1 MGKLTFHLIKKLTG
15 VDIEQLQEDNNSLNI
30 KTQQLSFDVKD
41 ANKEAAYKRTQ
52 LSEAQEE
59 LTKTQEELTKTQ
71 EELTQSQAAVAELQ
85 KNISALQ
92 EEITRLQSGVTD
104 LQKAKEAE
112 CDNLQQSNEQLA
124 ELKQQNEALLK
135 EKETAEN
142 RVKELEAESKKL
154 SNQLTV
160 LNAELDNANK
170 SQKQQAEEAQKALA
184 EAENKFSE
192 LQNAYSE
199 SQKSYSQLQNEK
211 AEAEANAHAK
221 LEELKNVFLQLQADK
236 AEAETSVKAQLEELQ
251 NEYKQLQA
259 DKAEAEAN
267 AQKQL
272 RELQSSY
279 QQLQKDSTAQSDE
292 NKSLKQQIEEI
303 QKAFAETESKISEL
317 QAQKTEAET
326 SVQAQLEETQN
337 AFLQLQKDS
346 IAQNEENQSLKQQA
360 EETQKVLTEVESK
373 LSELQA
379 GKEEAEADRQAVIA
393 QLAELQ
399 RENALLKEQLVAQKE
414 AEEEEKLQ
422 EETSPTET
430 AEEEKEEEAVA
441 PEKEAEEETTTETE
455 EPEESETEEKEE
467 TAAAEEEAEKETEQ
481 PEQKEEEI
489 AEQSKQEEPEP
500 QPEKPTEQPK
510 PKEEP
515 AENPTDIVEAYQ
527 EMKAKLEE
535 ATLKFPYTRITCAPD
550 SRQYI
555 YDSHTLGLKAEL
567 FVWGI
572 EGKEMIL
579 DEYHFIPYDEIDQ
592 IEGLDTIYSTEQIT
606 NSVEDDVTTIAE
618 TLLAAICAS
627 RPVHVTYRDKNGRIS
642 EKNLYWL
649 CFQPADKRIIRLP
662 YDNMFDDMFEE
673 KIDPEHIVAM
683 SAHNG
688 EPRIFIISQI
698 LSIQVFDCFFSNA
711 RGVKTIT
718 EAMRT
723 AIRHEQPEA
732 AEVIYNTLPDKLKE
746 TPKVVSSLAN
756 TYLLQGEYEK
766 AVKFYLSLSP
776 NQTVEGRT
784 GWADYNLREFDELI
798 RRGIEPEAF
807 MQLKEALKEEGWK

>member
-71 EELTQSQAAVAELQ
+71 EELTQSQAAVGELQ

-92 EEITRLQSGVTD
+92 EEITSLQSGVTD

-112 CDNLQQSNEQLA
+112 CDSLQQSNEQLA
-124 ELKQQNEALLK
+124 ELKLQNEALLK
-135 EKETAEN
+135 EKEATEN
-142 RVKELEAESKKL
+142 RVKELEAEVEKL
-154 SNQLTV
+154 SDQLTA
-160 LNAELDNANK
+160 LNAELDNTNK

-184 EAENKFSE
+184 EAESKFSE

-221 LEELKNVFLQLQADK
+221 LEELKNVFQ
-236 AEAETSVKAQLEELQ
+236 
-251 NEYKQLQA
+251 QLQA

-272 RELQSSY
+272 QELQSSY
-279 QQLQKDSTAQSDE
+279 QQLQNDST
-292 NKSLKQQIEEI
+292 
-303 QKAFAETESKISEL
+303 
-317 QAQKTEAET
+317 
-326 SVQAQLEETQN
+326 
-337 AFLQLQKDS
+337 
-346 IAQNEENQSLKQQA
+346 AQNEENQSLKQQA
-360 EETQKVLTEVESK
+360 EEAQKVLTEVEGK

-379 GKEEAEADRQAVIA
+379 GKEEAEADRQAVIS

-399 RENALLKEQLVAQKE
+399 RENALLKDQLAAQKE
-414 AEEEEKLQ
+414 AEEEKLQ
-422 EETSPTET
+422 EEETSPNETE
-430 AEEEKEEEAVA
+430 EEEKEEEAVV
-441 PEKEAEEETTTETE
+441 PEKEEEETTTETE
-455 EPEESETEEKEE
+455 EPEASETEEKEE
-467 TAAAEEEAEKETEQ
+467 TAAAEEEAEKETEEPKQ
-481 PEQKEEEI
+481 EEEEI
-489 AEQSKQEEPEP
+489 AEQPKQEEPEP
-500 QPEKPTEQPK
+500 QPEKPAEQPK

-515 AENPTDIVEAYQ
+515 AEHPTDIVEAYQ

-606 NSVEDDVTTIAE
+606 NSVEDDVTAIAE

-698 LSIQVFDCFFSNA
+698 LSIQVYDCFFSNA
-711 RGVKTIT
+711 RGVKAIT

-766 AVKFYLSLSP
+766 AVKLYLSLSP
-776 NQTVEGRT
+776 DQVVEGRT

>member
-59 LTKTQEELTKTQ
+59 LTKTQEELT
-71 EELTQSQAAVAELQ
+71 QSQAAVTELQ
-85 KNISALQ
+85 KNISNLQ

-112 CDNLQQSNEQLA
+112 CDSLQQSNEQLA
-124 ELKQQNEALLK
+124 NLKLQNEALLK
-135 EKETAEN
+135 EKEDAEN
-142 RVKELEAESKKL
+142 HIKELEAEAKKL
-154 SNQLTV
+154 SDQLTA
-160 LNAELDNANK
+160 LNAELVKANQL
-170 SQKQQAEEAQKALA
+170 QKQQAEEAQKALA
-184 EAENKFSE
+184 EAESKFSE
-192 LQNAYSE
+192 LQNSYSE
-199 SQKSYSQLQNEK
+199 SQNSYSQLQKEK
-211 AEAEANAHAK
+211 AEAEANANAK
-221 LEELKNVFLQLQADK
+221 LDD
-236 AEAETSVKAQLEELQ
+236 LQ
-251 NEYKQLQA
+251 NAFQQLQA

-272 RELQSSY
+272 QELQTTY
-279 QQLQKDSTAQSDE
+279 QQLQNDNTA
-292 NKSLKQQIEEI
+292 KS
-303 QKAFAETESKISEL
+303 
-317 QAQKTEAET
+317 
-326 SVQAQLEETQN
+326 
-337 AFLQLQKDS
+337 
-346 IAQNEENQSLKQQA
+346 EENQSLKQQA
-360 EETQKVLTEVESK
+360 EDTQKVLTEVEGK

-399 RENALLKEQLVAQKE
+399 RENALLKEQLAAKEEAEKLQKE
-414 AEEEEKLQ
+414 A
-422 EETSPTET
+422 SPTET

-441 PEKEAEEETTTETE
+441 PEKESKEETTTETE

-467 TAAAEEEAEKETEQ
+467 TAAAEEEAEKETEE
-481 PEQKEEEI
+481 PEQKEEDI
-489 AEQSKQEEPEP
+489 AEQPKQEEPEP
-500 QPEKPTEQPK
+500 QPEKPAEQPK

-515 AENPTDIVEAYQ
+515 AEHPTDIVEAYQ

-766 AVKFYLSLSP
+766 AVKLYLSLSP

>member
-71 EELTQSQAAVAELQ
+71 EELTQSQAAVGELQ

-92 EEITRLQSGVTD
+92 EEITSLQSGVTD

-112 CDNLQQSNEQLA
+112 CDSLQQSNEQLA
-124 ELKQQNEALLK
+124 ELKLQNEALLK
-135 EKETAEN
+135 EKEATEN
-142 RVKELEAESKKL
+142 RVKELEAEVEKL
-154 SNQLTV
+154 SDQLTA
-160 LNAELDNANK
+160 LNAELDNTNK

-184 EAENKFSE
+184 EAESKFSE

-221 LEELKNVFLQLQADK
+221 LEEL
-236 AEAETSVKAQLEELQ
+236 Q
-251 NEYKQLQA
+251 NEYKQLQS

-272 RELQSSY
+272 QELQSSY
-279 QQLQKDSTAQSDE
+279 QQLQ
-292 NKSLKQQIEEI
+292 N
-303 QKAFAETESKISEL
+303 
-317 QAQKTEAET
+317 
-326 SVQAQLEETQN
+326 
-337 AFLQLQKDS
+337 DS

-360 EETQKVLTEVESK
+360 EEAQKVLTEVEGK

-379 GKEEAEADRQAVIA
+379 GKEEAEADRQAVIS

-399 RENALLKEQLVAQKE
+399 RENALLKEQLAAQKE
-414 AEEEEKLQ
+414 AEEEKLQ
-422 EETSPTET
+422 EEETSPNET
-430 AEEEKEEEAVA
+430 AEEEKEEEAVV
-441 PEKEAEEETTTETE
+441 PEKEEEETTTETE
-455 EPEESETEEKEE
+455 EPEEPGTEEKEE
-467 TAAAEEEAEKETEQ
+467 TAAAEKEAEKEAED

-489 AEQSKQEEPEP
+489 AEQPKQEEPEP
-500 QPEKPTEQPK
+500 QPEKPAEQPK

-606 NSVEDDVTTIAE
+606 NSVEDDVTAIAE

-627 RPVHVTYRDKNGRIS
+627 CPVHVTYRDKNGRIS

-711 RGVKTIT
+711 RGAKAIT

-766 AVKFYLSLSP
+766 AVKLYLSLSP
-776 NQTVEGRT
+776 DQVVEGRT

>member
-41 ANKEAAYKRTQ
+41 ANKETAYKRTQ

-71 EELTQSQAAVAELQ
+71 EELTQSQAAVGELQ

-92 EEITRLQSGVTD
+92 EEITSLQSGVTD

-124 ELKQQNEALLK
+124 ELRLQNEALLK
-135 EKETAEN
+135 EKEATEN
-142 RVKELEAESKKL
+142 RVKELEAEVEKL
-154 SNQLTV
+154 SDQLTA
-160 LNAELDNANK
+160 LNAELDNTNK

-184 EAENKFSE
+184 EAESKFSE

-199 SQKSYSQLQNEK
+199 SQNSYSQLQKEK
-211 AEAEANAHAK
+211 AEAEANSQAQ
-221 LEELKNVFLQLQADK
+221 LEELKNALQK
-236 AEAETSVKAQLEELQ
+236 
-251 NEYKQLQA
+251 LQA

-272 RELQSSY
+272 QELQSSY
-279 QQLQKDSTAQSDE
+279 QQLQNVNTAQSDE
-292 NKSLKQQIEEI
+292 NKSLK
-303 QKAFAETESKISEL
+303 L
-317 QAQKTEAET
+317 QVDEA
-326 SVQAQLEETQN
+326 
-337 AFLQLQKDS
+337 
-346 IAQNEENQSLKQQA
+346 
-360 EETQKVLTEVESK
+360 QKVLTEVEGK

-399 RENALLKEQLVAQKE
+399 RENALLKEQLAAQ
-414 AEEEEKLQ
+414 
-422 EETSPTET
+422 
-430 AEEEKEEEAVA
+430 
-441 PEKEAEEETTTETE
+441 KEAEEETTTETE
-455 EPEESETEEKEE
+455 EPEEQEK
-467 TAAAEEEAEKETEQ
+467 
-481 PEQKEEEI
+481 EEI
-489 AEQSKQEEPEP
+489 AEQPKQEEPEP
-500 QPEKPTEQPK
+500 QPEKPAEQPK

-515 AENPTDIVEAYQ
+515 AEHPTDIVEAYQ

-606 NSVEDDVTTIAE
+606 NSVEDDVTAIAE

-698 LSIQVFDCFFSNA
+698 LSIQVFDCFFSNT
-711 RGVKTIT
+711 RGVKAIT

-766 AVKFYLSLSP
+766 AVKLYLSLSP
-776 NQTVEGRT
+776 DQVVEGRT

>member
-15 VDIEQLQEDNNSLNI
+15 VNIEQLQEDNNSLNI

-71 EELTQSQAAVAELQ
+71 EELTQSQAAVTELQ
-85 KNISALQ
+85 KNISNLQ

-112 CDNLQQSNEQLA
+112 CDSLQQSNEQLA
-124 ELKQQNEALLK
+124 NLKLQNETLLK
-135 EKETAEN
+135 EKEDAEN
-142 RVKELEAESKKL
+142 RIKELEAEAKKL
-154 SNQLTV
+154 SDQLTA
-160 LNAELDNANK
+160 LNAELVKVNQL
-170 SQKQQAEEAQKALA
+170 QKQQAEEAQKALA
-184 EAENKFSE
+184 EAESKFSE
-192 LQNAYSE
+192 LQNSYSE
-199 SQKSYSQLQNEK
+199 SQNSYSQLQKEK
-211 AEAEANAHAK
+211 AEAEANANAK
-221 LEELKNVFLQLQADK
+221 LDD
-236 AEAETSVKAQLEELQ
+236 LQ
-251 NEYKQLQA
+251 NAFQQLQA

-272 RELQSSY
+272 QELQATY
-279 QQLQKDSTAQSDE
+279 QQLQNDITA
-292 NKSLKQQIEEI
+292 KS
-303 QKAFAETESKISEL
+303 
-317 QAQKTEAET
+317 
-326 SVQAQLEETQN
+326 
-337 AFLQLQKDS
+337 
-346 IAQNEENQSLKQQA
+346 EENQSLKQQA
-360 EETQKVLTEVESK
+360 EDTQKVLTEVEGK

-399 RENALLKEQLVAQKE
+399 RENALLKEQLTAKE
-414 AEEEEKLQ
+414 EVEKLQ
-422 EETSPTET
+422 EEASPTET
-430 AEEEKEEEAVA
+430 EEEEKEEKAVA
-441 PEKEAEEETTTETE
+441 PEKESEEETTTETE
-455 EPEESETEEKEE
+455 EPEKEE
-467 TAAAEEEAEKETEQ
+467 TAAAKEETEKETEE

-489 AEQSKQEEPEP
+489 AEQPKQEEPEP
-500 QPEKPTEQPK
+500 QPEKPAEQPK

-515 AENPTDIVEAYQ
+515 DEHPTDIVEAYQ

-606 NSVEDDVTTIAE
+606 NSVEDDVTAIAE

-723 AIRHEQPEA
+723 AIRHEQAEA

-766 AVKFYLSLSP
+766 AVKLYLSLSP

>member
-71 EELTQSQAAVAELQ
+71 EELTQSQAAVGESQ
-85 KNISALQ
+85 KNISDLH

-124 ELKQQNEALLK
+124 ELKLQNEALLK
-135 EKETAEN
+135 EKEAAEN

-154 SNQLTV
+154 SNQLTE
-160 LNAELDNANK
+160 LNTELENANQ
-170 SQKQQAEEAQKALA
+170 SHKQQAEEAQKALV

-221 LEELKNVFLQLQADK
+221 LEELKNVFQQLQADK
-236 AEAETSVKAQLEELQ
+236 AEAETSVKAQLEVLQ

-259 DKAEAEAN
+259 EKAEAEAN

-272 RELQSSY
+272 QELQSSY
-279 QQLQKDSTAQSDE
+279 QQLQNDSTA
-292 NKSLKQQIEEI
+292 K
-303 QKAFAETESKISEL
+303 
-317 QAQKTEAET
+317 
-326 SVQAQLEETQN
+326 
-337 AFLQLQKDS
+337 
-346 IAQNEENQSLKQQA
+346 NEENKSLKQQA
-360 EETQKVLTEVESK
+360 EETQKVLTEVEGK

-399 RENALLKEQLVAQKE
+399 RENALLKEQLAAQKE
-414 AEEEEKLQ
+414 EEEEKLQ
-422 EETSPTET
+422 EEASPTET

-441 PEKEAEEETTTETE
+441 PEKESEEETTTETV
-455 EPEESETEEKEE
+455 EPEESGTEEKEE
-467 TAAAEEEAEKETEQ
+467 TAAVEEEAEKEAEEPEQEEEVIAEQPKQEEPKPQTEEPTEQ
-481 PEQKEEEI
+481 PE
-489 AEQSKQEEPEP
+489 
-500 QPEKPTEQPK
+500 

-515 AENPTDIVEAYQ
+515 TEHPTDIVEAYQ

-592 IEGLDTIYSTEQIT
+592 IEGLDNIYSTEQIT
-606 NSVEDDVTTIAE
+606 NSVEDDVTAIAE

-711 RGVKTIT
+711 RGAKAIT

-766 AVKFYLSLSP
+766 AVKLYLSLSP
-776 NQTVEGRT
+776 DQKVEGRT

>member
-71 EELTQSQAAVAELQ
+71 EELTQSQAAVTELQ
-85 KNISALQ
+85 KNISNLQ

-112 CDNLQQSNEQLA
+112 CDSLQQSNEQLA
-124 ELKQQNEALLK
+124 NLKLQNEALLK
-135 EKETAEN
+135 EKEDAEN
-142 RVKELEAESKKL
+142 HIKELEAEAKKL
-154 SNQLTV
+154 SDQLTA
-160 LNAELDNANK
+160 LNAELVKANQL
-170 SQKQQAEEAQKALA
+170 QKQQAEEAQKALA
-184 EAENKFSE
+184 EAESKFSE
-192 LQNAYSE
+192 LQNSYSE
-199 SQKSYSQLQNEK
+199 SQNSYSQLQKEK
-211 AEAEANAHAK
+211 AEAEANANAK
-221 LEELKNVFLQLQADK
+221 LDDLQNAFQQLQADK
-236 AEAETSVKAQLEELQ
+236 AKTETNIETQLKELQ

-272 RELQSSY
+272 RELQTTY
-279 QQLQKDSTAQSDE
+279 QQLQNDITA
-292 NKSLKQQIEEI
+292 KS
-303 QKAFAETESKISEL
+303 
-317 QAQKTEAET
+317 
-326 SVQAQLEETQN
+326 
-337 AFLQLQKDS
+337 
-346 IAQNEENQSLKQQA
+346 EENQSLKQQA
-360 EETQKVLTEVESK
+360 EDTQKVLTEVEGK

-399 RENALLKEQLVAQKE
+399 RENALLKEQLAAK
-414 AEEEEKLQ
+414 EEEEEAERLQ
-422 EETSPTET
+422 EEASPTET
-430 AEEEKEEEAVA
+430 AEEEQEKEAVA
-441 PEKEAEEETTTETE
+441 PEKESEEETTTETE

-467 TAAAEEEAEKETEQ
+467 TAAAKEEAEKETEE
-481 PEQKEEEI
+481 PEQKEEDI
-489 AEQSKQEEPEP
+489 AEQPKQEEPEP
-500 QPEKPTEQPK
+500 QPEKLAEQPK

-515 AENPTDIVEAYQ
+515 AEHPTDIVEAYQ

-606 NSVEDDVTTIAE
+606 NSVEDDVTAIAE

-649 CFQPADKRIIRLP
+649 CFQSADKRIIRLP

-766 AVKFYLSLSP
+766 AVKLYLSLSP
-776 NQTVEGRT
+776 DQTVEGRT

>member
-41 ANKEAAYKRTQ
+41 ANKETAYKRTQ

-71 EELTQSQAAVAELQ
+71 EELTQSQAAVTELQ
-85 KNISALQ
+85 KNISNLQ

-112 CDNLQQSNEQLA
+112 CDSLQQSNEQLVN
-124 ELKQQNEALLK
+124 LKLQNEALLK
-135 EKETAEN
+135 EKEDAEN
-142 RVKELEAESKKL
+142 RIKELGAEAKKL
-154 SNQLTV
+154 SDQLTA
-160 LNAELDNANK
+160 LNAELVKANQL
-170 SQKQQAEEAQKALA
+170 QKQQAEEAQKALA
-184 EAENKFSE
+184 EAESKFSE
-192 LQNAYSE
+192 LQNSYSE
-199 SQKSYSQLQNEK
+199 SQNSYSQLQKEK
-211 AEAEANAHAK
+211 AEAEANANAK
-221 LEELKNVFLQLQADK
+221 LDDLQNAFQQLQADK
-236 AEAETSVKAQLEELQ
+236 AKTETKIETQLKELQ

-272 RELQSSY
+272 QELQTTY
-279 QQLQKDSTAQSDE
+279 QQLQNDITA
-292 NKSLKQQIEEI
+292 KS
-303 QKAFAETESKISEL
+303 
-317 QAQKTEAET
+317 
-326 SVQAQLEETQN
+326 
-337 AFLQLQKDS
+337 
-346 IAQNEENQSLKQQA
+346 EENQSLKQQA
-360 EETQKVLTEVESK
+360 EETQKVLTEVEGK

-399 RENALLKEQLVAQKE
+399 RENALLKEQLAAKEEE
-414 AEEEEKLQ
+414 AERLQ
-422 EETSPTET
+422 EEASPTET
-430 AEEEKEEEAVA
+430 AEEEQKEEAVA
-441 PEKEAEEETTTETE
+441 PEKESKEETTTETE

-467 TAAAEEEAEKETEQ
+467 TAAAEEEAEKETEE

-489 AEQSKQEEPEP
+489 AEQPKQEEPEP
-500 QPEKPTEQPK
+500 QPEKPAEQPK

-515 AENPTDIVEAYQ
+515 AEHPTDIVEAYQ

-698 LSIQVFDCFFSNA
+698 LSIQVFDCFFSNT

-766 AVKFYLSLSP
+766 AVKLYLSLSP

>member
-1 MGKLTFHLIKKLTG
+1 M
-15 VDIEQLQEDNNSLNI
+15 
-30 KTQQLSFDVKD
+30 
-41 ANKEAAYKRTQ
+41 
-52 LSEAQEE
+52 
-59 LTKTQEELTKTQ
+59 
-71 EELTQSQAAVAELQ
+71 
-85 KNISALQ
+85 
-92 EEITRLQSGVTD
+92 
-104 LQKAKEAE
+104 
-112 CDNLQQSNEQLA
+112 
-124 ELKQQNEALLK
+124 
-135 EKETAEN
+135 
-142 RVKELEAESKKL
+142 
-154 SNQLTV
+154 
-160 LNAELDNANK
+160 
-170 SQKQQAEEAQKALA
+170 
-184 EAENKFSE
+184 
-192 LQNAYSE
+192 
-199 SQKSYSQLQNEK
+199 
-211 AEAEANAHAK
+211 
-221 LEELKNVFLQLQADK
+221 
-236 AEAETSVKAQLEELQ
+236 EAETSVETKLNELQ

-259 DKAEAEAN
+259 EKAEAEAN

-272 RELQSSY
+272 QELQSSY
-279 QQLQKDSTAQSDE
+279 Q
-292 NKSLKQQIEEI
+292 
-303 QKAFAETESKISEL
+303 
-317 QAQKTEAET
+317 
-326 SVQAQLEETQN
+326 
-337 AFLQLQKDS
+337 QLQKDS

-360 EETQKVLTEVESK
+360 EEAQKVLAEVEGK

-379 GKEEAEADRQAVIA
+379 GKEEAEADRQAVIS

-399 RENALLKEQLVAQKE
+399 RENALLKDQLTAQKE
-414 AEEEEKLQ
+414 AEEEKLQ
-422 EETSPTET
+422 EEETSPTET

-441 PEKEAEEETTTETE
+441 PEKESEEETTTETE
-455 EPEESETEEKEE
+455 KPEESEIEEKEE
-467 TAAAEEEAEKETEQ
+467 TAATEEETEKETEE
-481 PEQKEEEI
+481 PEQEEEVI
-489 AEQSKQEEPEP
+489 AEQPKQEEPA
-500 QPEKPTEQPK
+500 EQPK

-515 AENPTDIVEAYQ
+515 AEHPTDIVEAYQ

-606 NSVEDDVTTIAE
+606 NSVEDDVTAIAE

-698 LSIQVFDCFFSNA
+698 LSIQVFDCFFSNT
-711 RGVKTIT
+711 RGVKAIT

-766 AVKFYLSLSP
+766 AVKLYLSLSP
-776 NQTVEGRT
+776 DQVVEGRT

>member
-71 EELTQSQAAVAELQ
+71 EELTQSQAAVTELQ
-85 KNISALQ
+85 KNISNLQ

-112 CDNLQQSNEQLA
+112 CDSLQQSNEQLA
-124 ELKQQNEALLK
+124 NLKLQNEALLK
-135 EKETAEN
+135 DKEDTEN
-142 RVKELEAESKKL
+142 RIKELEAEAKKL
-154 SNQLTV
+154 SDQLTA
-160 LNAELDNANK
+160 LNAELVKANQL
-170 SQKQQAEEAQKALA
+170 QKQQAEEAQKALA
-184 EAENKFSE
+184 EAESKFSE
-192 LQNAYSE
+192 LQNSYSE
-199 SQKSYSQLQNEK
+199 SQNSYSQLQKEK
-211 AEAEANAHAK
+211 AEAEANANAK
-221 LEELKNVFLQLQADK
+221 LDDLQNAFQQLQADK
-236 AEAETSVKAQLEELQ
+236 AETETKIETQLKELQ

-272 RELQSSY
+272 QELQTTY
-279 QQLQKDSTAQSDE
+279 QQLQNDITA
-292 NKSLKQQIEEI
+292 KS
-303 QKAFAETESKISEL
+303 
-317 QAQKTEAET
+317 
-326 SVQAQLEETQN
+326 
-337 AFLQLQKDS
+337 
-346 IAQNEENQSLKQQA
+346 EENQSLKQQA
-360 EETQKVLTEVESK
+360 EDTQKVLTEVDGK

-399 RENALLKEQLVAQKE
+399 RENAMLKEQLAAKEE
-414 AEEEEKLQ
+414 AERLQ
-422 EETSPTET
+422 EEASPTET
-430 AEEEKEEEAVA
+430 EEEEKEEKAVA
-441 PEKEAEEETTTETE
+441 PEKESEEETTTETE

-467 TAAAEEEAEKETEQ
+467 TAAAKEEAEKETEE

-489 AEQSKQEEPEP
+489 AEQPKQEEPEP
-500 QPEKPTEQPK
+500 QPEKPAEQPK

-515 AENPTDIVEAYQ
+515 AEHPTDIVEAYQ

-606 NSVEDDVTTIAE
+606 NSVEDDVTAIAE

-766 AVKFYLSLSP
+766 AVKLYLSLSP
-776 NQTVEGRT
+776 DQTVEGRT
-784 GWADYNLREFDELI
+784 RWADYNLREFDELI

>member
-41 ANKEAAYKRTQ
+41 ANKETAYKRTQ

-71 EELTQSQAAVAELQ
+71 EELTQSQAAVTELQ
-85 KNISALQ
+85 KNISNLQ

-112 CDNLQQSNEQLA
+112 CDSLQQSNEQLA
-124 ELKQQNEALLK
+124 NLKLQNEALLK
-135 EKETAEN
+135 EKGDAEN
-142 RVKELEAESKKL
+142 HIKELEAEAKKL
-154 SNQLTV
+154 SDQLTA
-160 LNAELDNANK
+160 LNAELVKANQL
-170 SQKQQAEEAQKALA
+170 QKQQAEEAQKALA
-184 EAENKFSE
+184 EAESKFSE
-192 LQNAYSE
+192 LQNSYSE
-199 SQKSYSQLQNEK
+199 SQNSYSQLQKEK
-211 AEAEANAHAK
+211 AEAEANANAK
-221 LEELKNVFLQLQADK
+221 LDDLQNAFQQLQADK
-236 AEAETSVKAQLEELQ
+236 AETETNIETQLKELQ
-251 NEYKQLQA
+251 NEYKQLQT

-272 RELQSSY
+272 QELQTTY
-279 QQLQKDSTAQSDE
+279 QQLQNDITA
-292 NKSLKQQIEEI
+292 KS
-303 QKAFAETESKISEL
+303 
-317 QAQKTEAET
+317 
-326 SVQAQLEETQN
+326 
-337 AFLQLQKDS
+337 
-346 IAQNEENQSLKQQA
+346 EENQSLKQQA
-360 EETQKVLTEVESK
+360 EDTQKVLTEVEGK

-399 RENALLKEQLVAQKE
+399 RENALLKEQLAAKE
-414 AEEEEKLQ
+414 EAEKLQ
-422 EETSPTET
+422 EEASPTET

-441 PEKEAEEETTTETE
+441 PEKESKEETTTETE

-467 TAAAEEEAEKETEQ
+467 TAAAEEEAEKETEE
-481 PEQKEEEI
+481 PEQKEEKI
-489 AEQSKQEEPEP
+489 AEQPKQEEPEP
-500 QPEKPTEQPK
+500 QPEKPAEQPK

-515 AENPTDIVEAYQ
+515 AEHPTDIVEAYQ

-606 NSVEDDVTTIAE
+606 NSVEDDVTAIAE

-766 AVKFYLSLSP
+766 AVKLYLSLSP

>member
-41 ANKEAAYKRTQ
+41 ANKETAYKRTQ

-71 EELTQSQAAVAELQ
+71 EELTQSQAAVTELQ
-85 KNISALQ
+85 KNISNLQ

-112 CDNLQQSNEQLA
+112 CDSLQQSNEQLVN
-124 ELKQQNEALLK
+124 LKLQNEALLK
-135 EKETAEN
+135 EKEDAEN
-142 RVKELEAESKKL
+142 RIKELEAEAKKL
-154 SNQLTV
+154 SDQLTA
-160 LNAELDNANK
+160 LNAEIVKANQL
-170 SQKQQAEEAQKALA
+170 QKQQAEEAQKALA
-184 EAENKFSE
+184 EAESKFSE
-192 LQNAYSE
+192 LQNSYSE
-199 SQKSYSQLQNEK
+199 SQNSYSQLQKEK
-211 AEAEANAHAK
+211 AEAEANANAK
-221 LEELKNVFLQLQADK
+221 LDDLQNAFQQLQADK
-236 AEAETSVKAQLEELQ
+236 AETETKIETQLKELQ

-272 RELQSSY
+272 QELQTTY
-279 QQLQKDSTAQSDE
+279 QQLQNDITA
-292 NKSLKQQIEEI
+292 KS
-303 QKAFAETESKISEL
+303 
-317 QAQKTEAET
+317 
-326 SVQAQLEETQN
+326 
-337 AFLQLQKDS
+337 
-346 IAQNEENQSLKQQA
+346 EENQSLKQQA
-360 EETQKVLTEVESK
+360 EDTQKVLTEVEGK

-399 RENALLKEQLVAQKE
+399 RENAMLKEQLAAKEEE
-414 AEEEEKLQ
+414 AERLQ
-422 EETSPTET
+422 EEASPTET
-430 AEEEKEEEAVA
+430 EEEEKEEEAVA
-441 PEKEAEEETTTETE
+441 PEKESEEETTTETE

-467 TAAAEEEAEKETEQ
+467 TAAAKEETEKETEE

-489 AEQSKQEEPEP
+489 AEQPKQEEPEP
-500 QPEKPTEQPK
+500 QPEKPAEQPK
-510 PKEEP
+510 PKEES
-515 AENPTDIVEAYQ
+515 AEHPTDIVEAYQ

-606 NSVEDDVTTIAE
+606 NSVEDDVATIAE

-711 RGVKTIT
+711 RGVKAIT

-766 AVKFYLSLSP
+766 AVKLYLSLSP
-776 NQTVEGRT
+776 DQKVEGRT

-807 MQLKEALKEEGWK
+807 VQLKEALKEEGWK

>member
-71 EELTQSQAAVAELQ
+71 EELTQSQASVGELQ

-92 EEITRLQSGVTD
+92 EEITSLQSGVTD

-112 CDNLQQSNEQLA
+112 CDSLQQSNEQLA
-124 ELKQQNEALLK
+124 ELKLQNEALLK
-135 EKETAEN
+135 EKEATEN

-154 SNQLTV
+154 SDQLTV
-160 LNAELDNANK
+160 LNAELDNTNQ

-211 AEAEANAHAK
+211 AEAEANTHAK
-221 LEELKNVFLQLQADK
+221 LEELKNVFQ
-236 AEAETSVKAQLEELQ
+236 
-251 NEYKQLQA
+251 QLQA

-272 RELQSSY
+272 QELQSSY
-279 QQLQKDSTAQSDE
+279 QQLQ
-292 NKSLKQQIEEI
+292 N
-303 QKAFAETESKISEL
+303 
-317 QAQKTEAET
+317 
-326 SVQAQLEETQN
+326 
-337 AFLQLQKDS
+337 DS

-360 EETQKVLTEVESK
+360 EEAQKVLTEVEGK

-379 GKEEAEADRQAVIA
+379 GKEEAEADRQAVIS

-399 RENALLKEQLVAQKE
+399 RENALLKEQLAAQKE
-414 AEEEEKLQ
+414 AEEEKLQ
-422 EETSPTET
+422 EEETSPNETE
-430 AEEEKEEEAVA
+430 EEEKEEEAVV
-441 PEKEAEEETTTETE
+441 PEKESEEETTTETE
-455 EPEESETEEKEE
+455 EPEASETEEKEE
-467 TAAAEEEAEKETEQ
+467 TAAAEKEAEKETEE

-489 AEQSKQEEPEP
+489 AEQPKQEEPEP
-500 QPEKPTEQPK
+500 QPEKPAEQPK

-515 AENPTDIVEAYQ
+515 AEHPTDIVEAYQ

-606 NSVEDDVTTIAE
+606 NSVEDDVTAIAE

-698 LSIQVFDCFFSNA
+698 LSIQVFDCFFSNT
-711 RGVKTIT
+711 RGVKAIT

-766 AVKFYLSLSP
+766 AVKLYLSLSP
-776 NQTVEGRT
+776 DQVVEGRT

>member
-41 ANKEAAYKRTQ
+41 ANKETAYKRTQ

-71 EELTQSQAAVAELQ
+71 EELTQSQAAVTELQ
-85 KNISALQ
+85 KNISNLQ

-112 CDNLQQSNEQLA
+112 CDSLQQSNEQLA
-124 ELKQQNEALLK
+124 NLKLQNEALLK
-135 EKETAEN
+135 EKEDAEN
-142 RVKELEAESKKL
+142 HIKELEAEAKKL
-154 SNQLTV
+154 SDQLTA
-160 LNAELDNANK
+160 LNAELVKANQL
-170 SQKQQAEEAQKALA
+170 QKQQAEEAQKALA
-184 EAENKFSE
+184 EAESKFSE
-192 LQNAYSE
+192 LQNSYSE
-199 SQKSYSQLQNEK
+199 SQNSYSQLQKEK
-211 AEAEANAHAK
+211 AEAEANANAK
-221 LEELKNVFLQLQADK
+221 LDD
-236 AEAETSVKAQLEELQ
+236 LQ
-251 NEYKQLQA
+251 NAFLQLQA

-272 RELQSSY
+272 QELQTTY
-279 QQLQKDSTAQSDE
+279 QQLQNDITT
-292 NKSLKQQIEEI
+292 KS
-303 QKAFAETESKISEL
+303 
-317 QAQKTEAET
+317 
-326 SVQAQLEETQN
+326 
-337 AFLQLQKDS
+337 
-346 IAQNEENQSLKQQA
+346 EENQSLKQQT
-360 EETQKVLTEVESK
+360 EDTQKVLTEVEGK

-379 GKEEAEADRQAVIA
+379 GKEEAEADRQAIIA

-399 RENALLKEQLVAQKE
+399 RENALLKEQLTAKE
-414 AEEEEKLQ
+414 EAEKLQ
-422 EETSPTET
+422 EEASPTET
-430 AEEEKEEEAVA
+430 EEEEKEEEAVA
-441 PEKEAEEETTTETE
+441 PEKESKEETTTETE

-467 TAAAEEEAEKETEQ
+467 TAAAEEETEKETEE
-481 PEQKEEEI
+481 PEQKEEDI
-489 AEQSKQEEPEP
+489 AEQPKQEEPEH
-500 QPEKPTEQPK
+500 QPEKPAEQPK

-515 AENPTDIVEAYQ
+515 AEHPTDIVEAYQ

-766 AVKFYLSLSP
+766 AVKLYLSLSP

-807 MQLKEALKEEGWK
+807 MQLKEALKEEGRK

>member
-1 MGKLTFHLIKKLTG
+1 
-15 VDIEQLQEDNNSLNI
+15 
-30 KTQQLSFDVKD
+30 
-41 ANKEAAYKRTQ
+41 
-52 LSEAQEE
+52 
-59 LTKTQEELTKTQ
+59 
-71 EELTQSQAAVAELQ
+71 
-85 KNISALQ
+85 
-92 EEITRLQSGVTD
+92 
-104 LQKAKEAE
+104 
-112 CDNLQQSNEQLA
+112 
-124 ELKQQNEALLK
+124 
-135 EKETAEN
+135 
-142 RVKELEAESKKL
+142 
-154 SNQLTV
+154 
-160 LNAELDNANK
+160 
-170 SQKQQAEEAQKALA
+170 
-184 EAENKFSE
+184 
-192 LQNAYSE
+192 
-199 SQKSYSQLQNEK
+199 
-211 AEAEANAHAK
+211 
-221 LEELKNVFLQLQADK
+221 
-236 AEAETSVKAQLEELQ
+236 
-251 NEYKQLQA
+251 
-259 DKAEAEAN
+259 
-267 AQKQL
+267 
-272 RELQSSY
+272 
-279 QQLQKDSTAQSDE
+279 
-292 NKSLKQQIEEI
+292 
-303 QKAFAETESKISEL
+303 
-317 QAQKTEAET
+317 
-326 SVQAQLEETQN
+326 
-337 AFLQLQKDS
+337 
-346 IAQNEENQSLKQQA
+346 
-360 EETQKVLTEVESK
+360 
-373 LSELQA
+373 
-379 GKEEAEADRQAVIA
+379 
-393 QLAELQ
+393 
-399 RENALLKEQLVAQKE
+399 
-414 AEEEEKLQ
+414 
-422 EETSPTET
+422 
-430 AEEEKEEEAVA
+430 
-441 PEKEAEEETTTETE
+441 
-455 EPEESETEEKEE
+455 
-467 TAAAEEEAEKETEQ
+467 
-481 PEQKEEEI
+481 
-489 AEQSKQEEPEP
+489 
-500 QPEKPTEQPK
+500 
-510 PKEEP
+510 
-515 AENPTDIVEAYQ
+515 
-527 EMKAKLEE
+527 MKAKLEE

-766 AVKFYLSLSP
+766 AVKLYLSLSP
-776 NQTVEGRT
+776 NHTVEGRI

>member
-41 ANKEAAYKRTQ
+41 ANKEAAYKRMQ

-71 EELTQSQAAVAELQ
+71 EELTQSQAAVGELQ

-92 EEITRLQSGVTD
+92 EEITSLQSGVTD

-124 ELKQQNEALLK
+124 ELRLQNEALLK
-135 EKETAEN
+135 EKGTAEN
-142 RVKELEAESKKL
+142 RVKELEGEVEKL
-154 SNQLTV
+154 SNQLTA
-160 LNAELDNANK
+160 LNAELDNTNK

-184 EAENKFSE
+184 EAESKFSE

-199 SQKSYSQLQNEK
+199 SQNSYSQLQKEK
-211 AEAEANAHAK
+211 AEAEANANAK
-221 LEELKNVFLQLQADK
+221 LDDLQNAFQQLQADK
-236 AEAETSVKAQLEELQ
+236 AETETKIETQLKELQ
-251 NEYKQLQA
+251 NECKQLQS

-272 RELQSSY
+272 QELQSSY
-279 QQLQKDSTAQSDE
+279 QQLQ
-292 NKSLKQQIEEI
+292 N
-303 QKAFAETESKISEL
+303 
-317 QAQKTEAET
+317 
-326 SVQAQLEETQN
+326 
-337 AFLQLQKDS
+337 DS

-360 EETQKVLTEVESK
+360 EEAQKVLTEVEGK

-379 GKEEAEADRQAVIA
+379 GKEEAEADRQAVIS

-414 AEEEEKLQ
+414 TEEEKLQ

-441 PEKEAEEETTTETE
+441 PEKESEEETTTETE
-455 EPEESETEEKEE
+455 KPEESETEEKEE
-467 TAAAEEEAEKETEQ
+467 TAATEEETEKETEE
-481 PEQKEEEI
+481 PEQEEEVI
-489 AEQSKQEEPEP
+489 AEQPKQEEPKP
-500 QPEKPTEQPK
+500 QTEEPTEQPE

-515 AENPTDIVEAYQ
+515 TEHPTDIVEAYQ

-592 IEGLDTIYSTEQIT
+592 IEGLDNIYSTEQIT
-606 NSVEDDVTTIAE
+606 NSVEDDVTAIAE

-673 KIDPEHIVAM
+673 KIDPEHIVTM

-698 LSIQVFDCFFSNA
+698 LSIQVFDCFFSNT
-711 RGVKTIT
+711 RGVKAIT

-766 AVKFYLSLSP
+766 AVKLYLSLSP
-776 NQTVEGRT
+776 DQVVEGRT

>member
-15 VDIEQLQEDNNSLNI
+15 VDIEQLQDDNNSLNI

-41 ANKEAAYKRTQ
+41 ANKEAAYKRMQ
-52 LSEAQEE
+52 LSEAQES

-71 EELTQSQAAVAELQ
+71 EELTQSQAAVGELQ

-92 EEITRLQSGVTD
+92 EEITSLQSGVTD

-124 ELKQQNEALLK
+124 KLKQQNDALLK
-135 EKETAEN
+135 EKEAAEN
-142 RVKELEAESKKL
+142 RVKELESEVKKL
-154 SNQLTV
+154 SDQLTA
-160 LNAELDNANK
+160 LNTELENANK

-184 EAENKFSE
+184 EVENKFSE
-192 LQNAYSE
+192 LQNTYSE

-221 LEELKNVFLQLQADK
+221 LEELKNVFQQLQA
-236 AEAETSVKAQLEELQ
+236 E
-251 NEYKQLQA
+251 
-259 DKAEAEAN
+259 KAEAEAN

-272 RELQSSY
+272 QELQSSY

-346 IAQNEENQSLKQQA
+346 IAQNEENQLLKQQA
-360 EETQKVLTEVESK
+360 EEAQKVLTEVEGK

-399 RENALLKEQLVAQKE
+399 HENALLKEQLAAQKE

-422 EETSPTET
+422 EKETSPTET
-430 AEEEKEEEAVA
+430 EEEEKEEEAVA
-441 PEKEAEEETTTETE
+441 PEKEEETTTETE
-455 EPEESETEEKEE
+455 EPEEPETEEKEE
-467 TAAAEEEAEKETEQ
+467 TAAAEKEAEKEAED

-489 AEQSKQEEPEP
+489 AEQPKQEEPEP
-500 QPEKPTEQPK
+500 QPEKPAEQPK

-515 AENPTDIVEAYQ
+515 AEHPTDIVEAYQ

-606 NSVEDDVTTIAE
+606 NSVEDDVTAIAE

-698 LSIQVFDCFFSNA
+698 LSIQVYDCFFSNT
-711 RGVKTIT
+711 RGVKAIT

-766 AVKFYLSLSP
+766 AVKLYLSLSP
-776 NQTVEGRT
+776 DQVVEGRT

>member
-59 LTKTQEELTKTQ
+59 LTKTQEELT
-71 EELTQSQAAVAELQ
+71 QSQAAVTELQ
-85 KNISALQ
+85 KNISNLQ

-112 CDNLQQSNEQLA
+112 CDSLQQSNEQLA
-124 ELKQQNEALLK
+124 NLKLQNEALLK
-135 EKETAEN
+135 EKEDAEN

-272 RELQSSY
+272 RELQTTY
-279 QQLQKDSTAQSDE
+279 QQLQNDNTA
-292 NKSLKQQIEEI
+292 KS
-303 QKAFAETESKISEL
+303 
-317 QAQKTEAET
+317 
-326 SVQAQLEETQN
+326 
-337 AFLQLQKDS
+337 
-346 IAQNEENQSLKQQA
+346 EENQSLKQQA
-360 EETQKVLTEVESK
+360 EDTQKVLTEVEGK

-489 AEQSKQEEPEP
+489 AKQPKQEEPEP

-515 AENPTDIVEAYQ
+515 AEHPTDIVEAYQ

-766 AVKFYLSLSP
+766 AVKLYLSLSP

-798 RRGIEPEAF
+798 RRGIESEAF

>member
-71 EELTQSQAAVAELQ
+71 EELTQSQAAVTELQ
-85 KNISALQ
+85 KNISNLQ

-112 CDNLQQSNEQLA
+112 CDSLQQSNEQLVN
-124 ELKQQNEALLK
+124 LKLQNEALLK
-135 EKETAEN
+135 EKEDAEN
-142 RVKELEAESKKL
+142 RIKELEAEAKKL
-154 SNQLTV
+154 SDQLTA
-160 LNAELDNANK
+160 LNAEIVKANQL
-170 SQKQQAEEAQKALA
+170 QKQQAEEAQKALA
-184 EAENKFSE
+184 EAESKFSE
-192 LQNAYSE
+192 LQNSYSE
-199 SQKSYSQLQNEK
+199 SQNSYSQLQKEK
-211 AEAEANAHAK
+211 AEANANAK
-221 LEELKNVFLQLQADK
+221 LDD
-236 AEAETSVKAQLEELQ
+236 LQ
-251 NEYKQLQA
+251 NAFQQLQA

-272 RELQSSY
+272 QELHTTY
-279 QQLQKDSTAQSDE
+279 QQLQNDNTA
-292 NKSLKQQIEEI
+292 KS
-303 QKAFAETESKISEL
+303 
-317 QAQKTEAET
+317 
-326 SVQAQLEETQN
+326 
-337 AFLQLQKDS
+337 
-346 IAQNEENQSLKQQA
+346 EENQSLKQQA
-360 EETQKVLTEVESK
+360 EDTQKVLTEVEGK

-399 RENALLKEQLVAQKE
+399 RENALLKEQLTAKE
-414 AEEEEKLQ
+414 EAEKLQ
-422 EETSPTET
+422 EEASPTET
-430 AEEEKEEEAVA
+430 AEEEQEKEAVA
-441 PEKEAEEETTTETE
+441 PEKESKEETTTETE

-467 TAAAEEEAEKETEQ
+467 TAAAEEEAEKETEE
-481 PEQKEEEI
+481 PEQKEEDI
-489 AEQSKQEEPEP
+489 AEQPKQEEPEP
-500 QPEKPTEQPK
+500 QPEKPAEQPK

-515 AENPTDIVEAYQ
+515 AEHPTDIVEAYQ

-766 AVKFYLSLSP
+766 AVKLYLSLSP

-807 MQLKEALKEEGWK
+807 MQLKEALKDEGWK

>member
-71 EELTQSQAAVAELQ
+71 EELTQSQAAVTELQ
-85 KNISALQ
+85 KNISNLQ

-112 CDNLQQSNEQLA
+112 CDSLQQSNEQLVN
-124 ELKQQNEALLK
+124 LKLQNEALLK
-135 EKETAEN
+135 EKEDAEN
-142 RVKELEAESKKL
+142 RIKELEAEAKKL
-154 SNQLTV
+154 SDQLTA
-160 LNAELDNANK
+160 LNAELVKANQL
-170 SQKQQAEEAQKALA
+170 QKQQAEEAQKALA
-184 EAENKFSE
+184 EAESKFSE
-192 LQNAYSE
+192 LQNSYSE
-199 SQKSYSQLQNEK
+199 SQNSYSQLQKEK
-211 AEAEANAHAK
+211 AEAEANANSK
-221 LEELKNVFLQLQADK
+221 LDDLKNAFQQLQTDK
-236 AEAETSVKAQLEELQ
+236 AKTETNIETQLKELQ

-272 RELQSSY
+272 QELQTTY
-279 QQLQKDSTAQSDE
+279 QQLQNDNTA
-292 NKSLKQQIEEI
+292 KS
-303 QKAFAETESKISEL
+303 
-317 QAQKTEAET
+317 
-326 SVQAQLEETQN
+326 
-337 AFLQLQKDS
+337 
-346 IAQNEENQSLKQQA
+346 EENQSLKQQA
-360 EETQKVLTEVESK
+360 EDTQKVLTEVEGK

-399 RENALLKEQLVAQKE
+399 RENAMLKEQLAAKEEE
-414 AEEEEKLQ
+414 AERLQ
-422 EETSPTET
+422 EEASPTET

-441 PEKEAEEETTTETE
+441 PEKESEEETTTETE

-467 TAAAEEEAEKETEQ
+467 TAAAEEEAEKETEE

-489 AEQSKQEEPEP
+489 AEQPKQEEPEP
-500 QPEKPTEQPK
+500 QPEKPAEQPK
-510 PKEEP
+510 PKEEL
-515 AENPTDIVEAYQ
+515 AEHPTDIVEAYQ

-592 IEGLDTIYSTEQIT
+592 IEGLNTIYSTEQIT
-606 NSVEDDVTTIAE
+606 NSVEDDVTAIAE

-698 LSIQVFDCFFSNA
+698 LSVQVFDCFFSNA

-723 AIRHEQPEA
+723 AICHEQPEA

-766 AVKFYLSLSP
+766 AVKLYLSLSP

>member
-1 MGKLTFHLIKKLTG
+1 M
-15 VDIEQLQEDNNSLNI
+15 
-30 KTQQLSFDVKD
+30 
-41 ANKEAAYKRTQ
+41 A
-52 LSEAQEE
+52 
-59 LTKTQEELTKTQ
+59 
-71 EELTQSQAAVAELQ
+71 
-85 KNISALQ
+85 
-92 EEITRLQSGVTD
+92 
-104 LQKAKEAE
+104 AKE
-112 CDNLQQSNEQLA
+112 
-124 ELKQQNEALLK
+124 
-135 EKETAEN
+135 
-142 RVKELEAESKKL
+142 
-154 SNQLTV
+154 
-160 LNAELDNANK
+160 
-170 SQKQQAEEAQKALA
+170 EEA
-184 EAENKFSE
+184 
-192 LQNAYSE
+192 
-199 SQKSYSQLQNEK
+199 
-211 AEAEANAHAK
+211 
-221 LEELKNVFLQLQADK
+221 
-236 AEAETSVKAQLEELQ
+236 
-251 NEYKQLQA
+251 
-259 DKAEAEAN
+259 
-267 AQKQL
+267 
-272 RELQSSY
+272 
-279 QQLQKDSTAQSDE
+279 
-292 NKSLKQQIEEI
+292 
-303 QKAFAETESKISEL
+303 
-317 QAQKTEAET
+317 
-326 SVQAQLEETQN
+326 
-337 AFLQLQKDS
+337 
-346 IAQNEENQSLKQQA
+346 
-360 EETQKVLTEVESK
+360 
-373 LSELQA
+373 
-379 GKEEAEADRQAVIA
+379 
-393 QLAELQ
+393 
-399 RENALLKEQLVAQKE
+399 
-414 AEEEEKLQ
+414 EKLQ
-422 EETSPTET
+422 EEASPTET
-430 AEEEKEEEAVA
+430 AEEEQEKEAVA
-441 PEKEAEEETTTETE
+441 PEKESKEETTTETE
-455 EPEESETEEKEE
+455 EPEESAAAKEE
-467 TAAAEEEAEKETEQ
+467 TEKETEE
-481 PEQKEEEI
+481 PEQKEGKI
-489 AEQSKQEEPEP
+489 AEQPKQEEPEP
-500 QPEKPTEQPK
+500 QPEKPAEQPK

-515 AENPTDIVEAYQ
+515 AEHPTDIVEAYQ

-766 AVKFYLSLSP
+766 AVKLYLSLSP
-776 NQTVEGRT
+776 DQVVEGRT

>member
-41 ANKEAAYKRTQ
+41 ANKEAAYKRMQ

-71 EELTQSQAAVAELQ
+71 EELTQSQAAVGELQ

-92 EEITRLQSGVTD
+92 EEITSLQSGVTD

-124 ELKQQNEALLK
+124 ELKLQNEALLK
-135 EKETAEN
+135 EKEATEN

-154 SNQLTV
+154 SDQLTA
-160 LNAELDNANK
+160 LNAELDNTNK

-221 LEELKNVFLQLQADK
+221 LEELKNVFQQLQADK

-251 NEYKQLQA
+251 NEYKQLQSE
-259 DKAEAEAN
+259 KAEAEAN

-272 RELQSSY
+272 QELQTTY
-279 QQLQKDSTAQSDE
+279 QQLQNDITA
-292 NKSLKQQIEEI
+292 KS
-303 QKAFAETESKISEL
+303 
-317 QAQKTEAET
+317 
-326 SVQAQLEETQN
+326 
-337 AFLQLQKDS
+337 
-346 IAQNEENQSLKQQA
+346 EENQSLKQQA
-360 EETQKVLTEVESK
+360 EEVQKVLTEVEGK

-379 GKEEAEADRQAVIA
+379 GKEEAEADRQAVID

-399 RENALLKEQLVAQKE
+399 HENALLKEQLVAQKE

-455 EPEESETEEKEE
+455 VPEESETEEKEG
-467 TAAAEEEAEKETEQ
+467 TAAAEEEAEKETEE

-489 AEQSKQEEPEP
+489 AEQPKQEEPEP
-500 QPEKPTEQPK
+500 QPEKPAEQPK

-515 AENPTDIVEAYQ
+515 AEHPTDIVEAYQ

-606 NSVEDDVTTIAE
+606 NSVEDDVTAIAE

-698 LSIQVFDCFFSNA
+698 LSIQVYDCFFSNT
-711 RGVKTIT
+711 RGVKAIT

-766 AVKFYLSLSP
+766 AVKLYLSLSP
-776 NQTVEGRT
+776 DQVVEGRT

>member
-41 ANKEAAYKRTQ
+41 ANKEAAYKRMQ
-52 LSEAQEE
+52 LSEAQES

-71 EELTQSQAAVAELQ
+71 EELMQSQAAVGELQ
-85 KNISALQ
+85 KNISALH

-124 ELKQQNEALLK
+124 NLKQQNDALLK
-135 EKETAEN
+135 EKEAAES

-154 SNQLTV
+154 SDQLTA
-160 LNAELDNANK
+160 LNTELENANK

-184 EAENKFSE
+184 EAESKFSE

-221 LEELKNVFLQLQADK
+221 LEELKNVFQ
-236 AEAETSVKAQLEELQ
+236 
-251 NEYKQLQA
+251 QLQA

-272 RELQSSY
+272 QELQSSY
-279 QQLQKDSTAQSDE
+279 QQLQ
-292 NKSLKQQIEEI
+292 N
-303 QKAFAETESKISEL
+303 
-317 QAQKTEAET
+317 
-326 SVQAQLEETQN
+326 
-337 AFLQLQKDS
+337 DS
-346 IAQNEENQSLKQQA
+346 IAQNEENQSLKRQA
-360 EETQKVLTEVESK
+360 EETQKVLTEVEGK

-379 GKEEAEADRQAVIA
+379 GKEEAETDRQAVIA

-399 RENALLKEQLVAQKE
+399 RENALLKEQLAAQKE
-414 AEEEEKLQ
+414 AAEEEKLQ

-441 PEKEAEEETTTETE
+441 PKKESEEGTTTETE
-455 EPEESETEEKEE
+455 KPEESETEEKEE
-467 TAAAEEEAEKETEQ
+467 TAATEEETEKETEE
-481 PEQKEEEI
+481 PEQEEEVI
-489 AEQSKQEEPEP
+489 AEQPKQKEQKPQTEE
-500 QPEKPTEQPK
+500 PTEQPE

-515 AENPTDIVEAYQ
+515 TEHPTDIVEAYQ

-606 NSVEDDVTTIAE
+606 NSVEDDVTAIAE

-662 YDNMFDDMFEE
+662 YENMFDDMFEE

-698 LSIQVFDCFFSNA
+698 LSIQVFDCFFSNT
-711 RGVKTIT
+711 RGVKAIT

-766 AVKFYLSLSP
+766 AVKLYLSLSP
-776 NQTVEGRT
+776 DQVVEGRT

>member
-1 MGKLTFHLIKKLTG
+1 
-15 VDIEQLQEDNNSLNI
+15 
-30 KTQQLSFDVKD
+30 
-41 ANKEAAYKRTQ
+41 
-52 LSEAQEE
+52 
-59 LTKTQEELTKTQ
+59 
-71 EELTQSQAAVAELQ
+71 
-85 KNISALQ
+85 
-92 EEITRLQSGVTD
+92 
-104 LQKAKEAE
+104 
-112 CDNLQQSNEQLA
+112 
-124 ELKQQNEALLK
+124 
-135 EKETAEN
+135 
-142 RVKELEAESKKL
+142 
-154 SNQLTV
+154 
-160 LNAELDNANK
+160 
-170 SQKQQAEEAQKALA
+170 
-184 EAENKFSE
+184 
-192 LQNAYSE
+192 
-199 SQKSYSQLQNEK
+199 
-211 AEAEANAHAK
+211 
-221 LEELKNVFLQLQADK
+221 
-236 AEAETSVKAQLEELQ
+236 
-251 NEYKQLQA
+251 
-259 DKAEAEAN
+259 
-267 AQKQL
+267 
-272 RELQSSY
+272 
-279 QQLQKDSTAQSDE
+279 
-292 NKSLKQQIEEI
+292 
-303 QKAFAETESKISEL
+303 
-317 QAQKTEAET
+317 
-326 SVQAQLEETQN
+326 
-337 AFLQLQKDS
+337 
-346 IAQNEENQSLKQQA
+346 
-360 EETQKVLTEVESK
+360 
-373 LSELQA
+373 
-379 GKEEAEADRQAVIA
+379 
-393 QLAELQ
+393 
-399 RENALLKEQLVAQKE
+399 
-414 AEEEEKLQ
+414 
-422 EETSPTET
+422 
-430 AEEEKEEEAVA
+430 
-441 PEKEAEEETTTETE
+441 
-455 EPEESETEEKEE
+455 
-467 TAAAEEEAEKETEQ
+467 
-481 PEQKEEEI
+481 
-489 AEQSKQEEPEP
+489 
-500 QPEKPTEQPK
+500 
-510 PKEEP
+510 
-515 AENPTDIVEAYQ
+515 
-527 EMKAKLEE
+527 MKAKLEE

-766 AVKFYLSLSP
+766 AVKLYLSLSP
-776 NQTVEGRT
+776 DQVVEGRT

>member
-59 LTKTQEELTKTQ
+59 LTKTQKELTKTQ
-71 EELTQSQAAVAELQ
+71 EELTQSQAAVTELQ
-85 KNISALQ
+85 KNISNLQ

-124 ELKQQNEALLK
+124 NLKLQNEALLK
-135 EKETAEN
+135 EKEDAEN
-142 RVKELEAESKKL
+142 RIKELEAEAKKL
-154 SNQLTV
+154 SDQLTA
-160 LNAELDNANK
+160 LNAEIVKANQL
-170 SQKQQAEEAQKALA
+170 QKQQAEEAQKALA
-184 EAENKFSE
+184 EAESKFSE
-192 LQNAYSE
+192 LQNSYSE
-199 SQKSYSQLQNEK
+199 SQNSYSQLQKEK
-211 AEAEANAHAK
+211 AEAEANANAK
-221 LEELKNVFLQLQADK
+221 LDDLQNAFLQLQADK
-236 AEAETSVKAQLEELQ
+236 AETETNIETQLKELQ

-272 RELQSSY
+272 QELQTTY
-279 QQLQKDSTAQSDE
+279 QQLQNDNTA
-292 NKSLKQQIEEI
+292 KS
-303 QKAFAETESKISEL
+303 
-317 QAQKTEAET
+317 
-326 SVQAQLEETQN
+326 
-337 AFLQLQKDS
+337 
-346 IAQNEENQSLKQQA
+346 EENQSLKQQA
-360 EETQKVLTEVESK
+360 EDTQKVLTEVEGK

-399 RENALLKEQLVAQKE
+399 RENALLKEQLAAKE
-414 AEEEEKLQ
+414 EAEKLQ
-422 EETSPTET
+422 EEASPTET

-441 PEKEAEEETTTETE
+441 PEKESKEETTTETE

-467 TAAAEEEAEKETEQ
+467 TAAAEEEAEKETEE
-481 PEQKEEEI
+481 PEQKEEKI
-489 AEQSKQEEPEP
+489 AEQPKQEEPEP
-500 QPEKPTEQPK
+500 QPEKPAEQPK

-515 AENPTDIVEAYQ
+515 AEHPTDIVEAYQ

-606 NSVEDDVTTIAE
+606 NSVEDDVTAIAE

-766 AVKFYLSLSP
+766 AVKLYLSLSP
-776 NQTVEGRT
+776 DQVVEGRT

>member
-71 EELTQSQAAVAELQ
+71 EELTQSQAAVTELQ
-85 KNISALQ
+85 KNISNLQ

-112 CDNLQQSNEQLA
+112 CDSLQQSNEQLVN
-124 ELKQQNEALLK
+124 LKLQNEALLK
-135 EKETAEN
+135 EKEDAEN
-142 RVKELEAESKKL
+142 RIKELEAEAKKL
-154 SNQLTV
+154 SDQLTA
-160 LNAELDNANK
+160 LNAEIVKANQL
-170 SQKQQAEEAQKALA
+170 QKQQAEEAQKALA
-184 EAENKFSE
+184 EAESKFSE
-192 LQNAYSE
+192 LQNSYSE
-199 SQKSYSQLQNEK
+199 SQNSYSQLQKEK
-211 AEAEANAHAK
+211 AEAEANANAK
-221 LEELKNVFLQLQADK
+221 LDDLQNAFQQLQADK
-236 AEAETSVKAQLEELQ
+236 AKTETNIETQLKELQ

-259 DKAEAEAN
+259 DKAEAETN

-272 RELQSSY
+272 QELQTTY
-279 QQLQKDSTAQSDE
+279 QQLQNDITA
-292 NKSLKQQIEEI
+292 KS
-303 QKAFAETESKISEL
+303 
-317 QAQKTEAET
+317 
-326 SVQAQLEETQN
+326 
-337 AFLQLQKDS
+337 
-346 IAQNEENQSLKQQA
+346 EENQSLKQQA
-360 EETQKVLTEVESK
+360 EDTQKVLTEVEGK

-399 RENALLKEQLVAQKE
+399 RENALLKEQLAAK
-414 AEEEEKLQ
+414 EEEEEAEKRQ
-422 EETSPTET
+422 EEASPTET
-430 AEEEKEEEAVA
+430 AEEEQKEEAVA
-441 PEKEAEEETTTETE
+441 PEKESEEETTTETE

-467 TAAAEEEAEKETEQ
+467 TAAAKEEAEKETEE

-489 AEQSKQEEPEP
+489 AEQHKQEEPEP
-500 QPEKPTEQPK
+500 QPEKPAEQPK

-515 AENPTDIVEAYQ
+515 AEHPTDIVEAYQ

-698 LSIQVFDCFFSNA
+698 LSIQVFDCFFSNT

-766 AVKFYLSLSP
+766 AVKLYLSLSP

>member
-71 EELTQSQAAVAELQ
+71 EELTQSQAAVGELQ

-124 ELKQQNEALLK
+124 ELKQQNEELLK
-135 EKETAEN
+135 EKGTAEN

-154 SNQLTV
+154 SDQLTV
-160 LNAELDNANK
+160 LNAELDNTNK
-170 SQKQQAEEAQKALA
+170 SQKQQAEEALKALA
-184 EAENKFSE
+184 EAENKFSK
-192 LQNAYSE
+192 LRNAYSE

-221 LEELKNVFLQLQADK
+221 LEELKNVFQQLQADK
-236 AEAETSVKAQLEELQ
+236 AEAETSVKTQLEELQ
-251 NEYKQLQA
+251 NEYKQLQSE
-259 DKAEAEAN
+259 KAEAEAN

-272 RELQSSY
+272 QELQNTY
-279 QQLQKDSTAQSDE
+279 QQLQNDITA
-292 NKSLKQQIEEI
+292 KS
-303 QKAFAETESKISEL
+303 
-317 QAQKTEAET
+317 
-326 SVQAQLEETQN
+326 
-337 AFLQLQKDS
+337 
-346 IAQNEENQSLKQQA
+346 EENQSLKQQA
-360 EETQKVLTEVESK
+360 EEAQKVLTEVEGK

-399 RENALLKEQLVAQKE
+399 RENALLKEQLAAQKE

-422 EETSPTET
+422 EEETSPNET

-441 PEKEAEEETTTETE
+441 PEKEEEEETTTETE
-455 EPEESETEEKEE
+455 KPEEQKTEEKEE
-467 TAAAEEEAEKETEQ
+467 TAAAEEEAEKETEEPKQ
-481 PEQKEEEI
+481 EEEEI
-489 AEQSKQEEPEP
+489 AEQPKQEEPEP
-500 QPEKPTEQPK
+500 QPEKPAEQTK

-515 AENPTDIVEAYQ
+515 AEHPTDIVEAYQ

-567 FVWGI
+567 FVWGV

-606 NSVEDDVTTIAE
+606 NSVEDDVTAIAE

-711 RGVKTIT
+711 RGVKAIT

-766 AVKFYLSLSP
+766 AVKLYLSLSP
-776 NQTVEGRT
+776 DQVVEGRT

>member
-41 ANKEAAYKRTQ
+41 ANKETAYKRTQ

-71 EELTQSQAAVAELQ
+71 EELTQSQAAVTELQ
-85 KNISALQ
+85 KNISNLQ

-112 CDNLQQSNEQLA
+112 CDSLQQSNEQLA
-124 ELKQQNEALLK
+124 NLKLQNEALLK
-135 EKETAEN
+135 EKEDAEN
-142 RVKELEAESKKL
+142 RIKELEAEAKKL
-154 SNQLTV
+154 SDQLTA
-160 LNAELDNANK
+160 LNAEIVKANQL
-170 SQKQQAEEAQKALA
+170 QKQQAEEAQKALA
-184 EAENKFSE
+184 EAESKFSE
-192 LQNAYSE
+192 LQNSYSE
-199 SQKSYSQLQNEK
+199 SQNSYSQLQKEK
-211 AEAEANAHAK
+211 AEAEANANAK
-221 LEELKNVFLQLQADK
+221 LDD
-236 AEAETSVKAQLEELQ
+236 LQ
-251 NEYKQLQA
+251 NAFLQLQA

-272 RELQSSY
+272 QELQTTY
-279 QQLQKDSTAQSDE
+279 QQLQNDITT
-292 NKSLKQQIEEI
+292 KS
-303 QKAFAETESKISEL
+303 
-317 QAQKTEAET
+317 
-326 SVQAQLEETQN
+326 
-337 AFLQLQKDS
+337 
-346 IAQNEENQSLKQQA
+346 EENQSLKQQA
-360 EETQKVLTEVESK
+360 EDTQKVLTEIEGK

-399 RENALLKEQLVAQKE
+399 RENALLKEHLAAK
-414 AEEEEKLQ
+414 EEEEEAEKLQ
-422 EETSPTET
+422 EEASPTET

-441 PEKEAEEETTTETE
+441 PEKESKEETTTETE

-467 TAAAEEEAEKETEQ
+467 TAAAKEEAEKETEE

-489 AEQSKQEEPEP
+489 AEQPKQEEPEP
-500 QPEKPTEQPK
+500 QPEKPAEQPK

-515 AENPTDIVEAYQ
+515 AEHPTDIVEAYQ

-642 EKNLYWL
+642 EKSLYWL

-711 RGVKTIT
+711 RGVKAIT

-766 AVKFYLSLSP
+766 AVKLYLSLSP

-807 MQLKEALKEEGWK
+807 MQLKEALKEDGWK

>member
-52 LSEAQEE
+52 LSETQEE

-71 EELTQSQAAVAELQ
+71 EELTQSQAAVTELQ
-85 KNISALQ
+85 KNISNLQ

-112 CDNLQQSNEQLA
+112 CDSLQQSNEQLVN
-124 ELKQQNEALLK
+124 LKLQNEALLK
-135 EKETAEN
+135 EKENAEN
-142 RVKELEAESKKL
+142 RIKELETEAKKL
-154 SNQLTV
+154 SDQLTA
-160 LNAELDNANK
+160 LNAEIVKANQL
-170 SQKQQAEEAQKALA
+170 QKQQAEEAQKALA
-184 EAENKFSE
+184 EAESKFSE
-192 LQNAYSE
+192 LQNSYSE
-199 SQKSYSQLQNEK
+199 SQNSYSQLQKEK
-211 AEAEANAHAK
+211 AEAEANANAK
-221 LEELKNVFLQLQADK
+221 LDD
-236 AEAETSVKAQLEELQ
+236 LQ
-251 NEYKQLQA
+251 NAFQQLQA

-272 RELQSSY
+272 RELQTTY
-279 QQLQKDSTAQSDE
+279 QQLQNDNTA
-292 NKSLKQQIEEI
+292 KS
-303 QKAFAETESKISEL
+303 
-317 QAQKTEAET
+317 
-326 SVQAQLEETQN
+326 
-337 AFLQLQKDS
+337 
-346 IAQNEENQSLKQQA
+346 EENQSLKQQA
-360 EETQKVLTEVESK
+360 EDTQKVLTEVEGK

-399 RENALLKEQLVAQKE
+399 RENAMLKEQLAAKEEE
-414 AEEEEKLQ
+414 AERLQ
-422 EETSPTET
+422 EEASPTET

-441 PEKEAEEETTTETE
+441 PEKESEEETTTETE

-467 TAAAEEEAEKETEQ
+467 TAAAEEEAEKETEEL
-481 PEQKEEEI
+481 EQKEEEI
-489 AEQSKQEEPEP
+489 AEQ
-500 QPEKPTEQPK
+500 PK
-510 PKEEP
+510 PKEEL
-515 AENPTDIVEAYQ
+515 AEHPTDIVEAYQ

-606 NSVEDDVTTIAE
+606 NSVEDDVTAIAE

-698 LSIQVFDCFFSNA
+698 LSVQVFDCFFSNA

-766 AVKFYLSLSP
+766 AVKLYLSLSP

>member
-41 ANKEAAYKRTQ
+41 ANKETAYKRTQ

-71 EELTQSQAAVAELQ
+71 EELTQSQAAVTELQ
-85 KNISALQ
+85 KNISNLQ

-112 CDNLQQSNEQLA
+112 CDSLQQSNEQLA
-124 ELKQQNEALLK
+124 NLKLQNEALLK
-135 EKETAEN
+135 EKEDAKN
-142 RVKELEAESKKL
+142 HIKELEAKAKKL
-154 SNQLTV
+154 SDQLTA
-160 LNAELDNANK
+160 LNAELVKANQL
-170 SQKQQAEEAQKALA
+170 QKQQAEEAQKALA
-184 EAENKFSE
+184 EAESKFSE
-192 LQNAYSE
+192 LQNSYSE
-199 SQKSYSQLQNEK
+199 SQNSYSQLQKEK
-211 AEAEANAHAK
+211 AEAEANANAK
-221 LEELKNVFLQLQADK
+221 LDD
-236 AEAETSVKAQLEELQ
+236 LQ
-251 NEYKQLQA
+251 NAFQQLQA

-272 RELQSSY
+272 QELQTTY
-279 QQLQKDSTAQSDE
+279 QQLQNDITA
-292 NKSLKQQIEEI
+292 KS
-303 QKAFAETESKISEL
+303 
-317 QAQKTEAET
+317 
-326 SVQAQLEETQN
+326 
-337 AFLQLQKDS
+337 
-346 IAQNEENQSLKQQA
+346 EENQSLKQQA
-360 EETQKVLTEVESK
+360 EDTQKVLTEVEGK

-379 GKEEAEADRQAVIA
+379 GKEEAEADSQAVIA

-399 RENALLKEQLVAQKE
+399 RENALLKEQLAAK
-414 AEEEEKLQ
+414 EEEEEAEKLQ
-422 EETSPTET
+422 EEASPTET
-430 AEEEKEEEAVA
+430 AEEEQKEEAVA
-441 PEKEAEEETTTETE
+441 PEKESEEETTTETE

-467 TAAAEEEAEKETEQ
+467 TAAAKEETEKETEE

-489 AEQSKQEEPEP
+489 AEQPKQEEPEH
-500 QPEKPTEQPK
+500 QPEKPAEQPK

-515 AENPTDIVEAYQ
+515 TEHPTDIVEAYQ

-606 NSVEDDVTTIAE
+606 NSVEDDVTAIAE

-766 AVKFYLSLSP
+766 AVKLYLSLSP
-776 NQTVEGRT
+776 DQVVEGRT

-807 MQLKEALKEEGWK
+807 VQLKEALKEEGWK

>member
-41 ANKEAAYKRTQ
+41 ANKETAYKRTQ

-71 EELTQSQAAVAELQ
+71 EELTQSQAAVTELQ
-85 KNISALQ
+85 KNISNLQ

-112 CDNLQQSNEQLA
+112 CDSLQQSNEQLVN
-124 ELKQQNEALLK
+124 LKLQNEALLK
-135 EKETAEN
+135 EKEDAEN
-142 RVKELEAESKKL
+142 RIKELGAEAKKL
-154 SNQLTV
+154 SDQLTA
-160 LNAELDNANK
+160 LNAELVKANQL
-170 SQKQQAEEAQKALA
+170 QKQQAEEAQKALA
-184 EAENKFSE
+184 EAESKFSE
-192 LQNAYSE
+192 LQNSYSE
-199 SQKSYSQLQNEK
+199 SQNSYSQLQKEK
-211 AEAEANAHAK
+211 AEAEANANAK
-221 LEELKNVFLQLQADK
+221 LDDLQNAFQQLQADK
-236 AEAETSVKAQLEELQ
+236 AKTETKIETQLKELQ

-272 RELQSSY
+272 QELQTTY
-279 QQLQKDSTAQSDE
+279 QQLQNDNTA
-292 NKSLKQQIEEI
+292 KS
-303 QKAFAETESKISEL
+303 
-317 QAQKTEAET
+317 
-326 SVQAQLEETQN
+326 
-337 AFLQLQKDS
+337 
-346 IAQNEENQSLKQQA
+346 EENQSLKQQA
-360 EETQKVLTEVESK
+360 EDTQKVLTEVEGK

-379 GKEEAEADRQAVIA
+379 GKEEAEADSQAVIA

-399 RENALLKEQLVAQKE
+399 RENALLKEQLAAKE
-414 AEEEEKLQ
+414 EAEKLQ
-422 EETSPTET
+422 EEASPTET
-430 AEEEKEEEAVA
+430 AEEEQEKEAVA
-441 PEKEAEEETTTETE
+441 PEKESKEETTTETE
-455 EPEESETEEKEE
+455 EPEESETEGKEE
-467 TAAAEEEAEKETEQ
+467 TVAAKEEAEKETEE

-489 AEQSKQEEPEP
+489 AEQPKQEEPEP
-500 QPEKPTEQPK
+500 QPEKPAEQPK

-515 AENPTDIVEAYQ
+515 AEHPTDIVEAYQ

-535 ATLKFPYTRITCAPD
+535 ATLKFPYTRITCTPD

-766 AVKFYLSLSP
+766 AVKLYLSLSP
-776 NQTVEGRT
+776 NQVVEGRT

-807 MQLKEALKEEGWK
+807 MQLKEALKEEGWE

>member
-59 LTKTQEELTKTQ
+59 LTKTQEELTKAQ
-71 EELTQSQAAVAELQ
+71 EELTQSQAAVGELQ

-124 ELKQQNEALLK
+124 ELKLQYEALLK
-135 EKETAEN
+135 EKEKAEN

-154 SNQLTV
+154 SDQLTV
-160 LNAELDNANK
+160 LNAELDSTNK
-170 SQKQQAEEAQKALA
+170 SHKQQAEEAQKALA
-184 EAENKFSE
+184 EAESKFSE

-221 LEELKNVFLQLQADK
+221 LEELKNVFQ
-236 AEAETSVKAQLEELQ
+236 
-251 NEYKQLQA
+251 QLQA

-272 RELQSSY
+272 QELQSSY
-279 QQLQKDSTAQSDE
+279 QQLQ
-292 NKSLKQQIEEI
+292 N
-303 QKAFAETESKISEL
+303 
-317 QAQKTEAET
+317 
-326 SVQAQLEETQN
+326 
-337 AFLQLQKDS
+337 DS

-360 EETQKVLTEVESK
+360 EEAQKVLAEVEGK

-379 GKEEAEADRQAVIA
+379 GKEEAEADRQAVIS

-399 RENALLKEQLVAQKE
+399 RENALLKEQLAAQKE
-414 AEEEEKLQ
+414 AGKEKLQ
-422 EETSPTET
+422 EKEASPNET
-430 AEEEKEEEAVA
+430 AEEEKEEEAVV
-441 PEKEAEEETTTETE
+441 PEKEEETTTETE
-455 EPEESETEEKEE
+455 EPEASETEEKEE
-467 TAAAEEEAEKETEQ
+467 TAAAEEKVEAKTEEPKQ
-481 PEQKEEEI
+481 EEEEI
-489 AEQSKQEEPEP
+489 AEQPKQEEPEP
-500 QPEKPTEQPK
+500 QPEKPAEQPK

-515 AENPTDIVEAYQ
+515 AEHPTDIVEAYQ
-527 EMKAKLEE
+527 EMKAMLEE

-606 NSVEDDVTTIAE
+606 NSVEDDVTAIAE

-698 LSIQVFDCFFSNA
+698 LSIQVFDCFFSNT
-711 RGVKTIT
+711 RGAKAIT

-766 AVKFYLSLSP
+766 AVKLYLSLSP
-776 NQTVEGRT
+776 DQKVEGRT

>member
-52 LSEAQEE
+52 LNEAQEE

-71 EELTQSQAAVAELQ
+71 EELTQSQATVTELQ
-85 KNISALQ
+85 KNISNLQ

-112 CDNLQQSNEQLA
+112 CDSLQQSNEQLA
-124 ELKQQNEALLK
+124 NLKLQNEALLK
-135 EKETAEN
+135 EKEDAEN
-142 RVKELEAESKKL
+142 RIKELEAEAKKL
-154 SNQLTV
+154 SDQLTT
-160 LNAELDNANK
+160 LNAELVKANQL
-170 SQKQQAEEAQKALA
+170 QKQQAEEAQKALA
-184 EAENKFSE
+184 EAESKFSE
-192 LQNAYSE
+192 LQNSYSE
-199 SQKSYSQLQNEK
+199 SQNSYSQLQKEK
-211 AEAEANAHAK
+211 AEAEVNANAK
-221 LEELKNVFLQLQADK
+221 LDDLQNAFLQLQADK
-236 AEAETSVKAQLEELQ
+236 AETETNIETQLKELQ

-272 RELQSSY
+272 QELQTTY
-279 QQLQKDSTAQSDE
+279 QQLQNDITA
-292 NKSLKQQIEEI
+292 KS
-303 QKAFAETESKISEL
+303 
-317 QAQKTEAET
+317 
-326 SVQAQLEETQN
+326 
-337 AFLQLQKDS
+337 
-346 IAQNEENQSLKQQA
+346 EENQSLKQQA
-360 EETQKVLTEVESK
+360 EDTQKVLTEVEGK

-399 RENALLKEQLVAQKE
+399 RENAILKEQLAAKE
-414 AEEEEKLQ
+414 EAEKLQ
-422 EETSPTET
+422 EEASPTET
-430 AEEEKEEEAVA
+430 AEKEQEKEAVA
-441 PEKEAEEETTTETE
+441 PEKESEEETTTETE

-467 TAAAEEEAEKETEQ
+467 TAAAKEEAEKETEE

-489 AEQSKQEEPEP
+489 AEQPKQEEPEH
-500 QPEKPTEQPK
+500 QPEKLAEQPK

-515 AENPTDIVEAYQ
+515 AEHPTDIVEAYQ

-606 NSVEDDVTTIAE
+606 NSVEDDVTAIAE

-698 LSIQVFDCFFSNA
+698 LSIQVFDCFFSNT

-766 AVKFYLSLSP
+766 AVKLYLSLSP
-776 NQTVEGRT
+776 DQVVEGRT

>member
-71 EELTQSQAAVAELQ
+71 EELTQSQAAVTELQ
-85 KNISALQ
+85 KNISNLQ

-112 CDNLQQSNEQLA
+112 CDSLQQSNEQLA
-124 ELKQQNEALLK
+124 NLKLQNEALHK
-135 EKETAEN
+135 EKEDAKN
-142 RVKELEAESKKL
+142 RIKELEAEAKKL
-154 SNQLTV
+154 SDQLTA
-160 LNAELDNANK
+160 LNAEIVKANQL
-170 SQKQQAEEAQKALA
+170 QKQQAEEAQKALA
-184 EAENKFSE
+184 EAESKFSE
-192 LQNAYSE
+192 LQNSYSE
-199 SQKSYSQLQNEK
+199 SQNSYSQLQKEK
-211 AEAEANAHAK
+211 AEAEANANAK
-221 LEELKNVFLQLQADK
+221 LDD
-236 AEAETSVKAQLEELQ
+236 LQ
-251 NEYKQLQA
+251 NAFLQLQA

-272 RELQSSY
+272 QELQTTY
-279 QQLQKDSTAQSDE
+279 QQLQNDITA
-292 NKSLKQQIEEI
+292 KS
-303 QKAFAETESKISEL
+303 
-317 QAQKTEAET
+317 
-326 SVQAQLEETQN
+326 
-337 AFLQLQKDS
+337 
-346 IAQNEENQSLKQQA
+346 EENQSLKQQA
-360 EETQKVLTEVESK
+360 EDTQKVLTEVEGK

-379 GKEEAEADRQAVIA
+379 EKEEAEADRQAVIA
-393 QLAELQ
+393 QLSELQ
-399 RENALLKEQLVAQKE
+399 RENALLKEQLAAK
-414 AEEEEKLQ
+414 EEEAEKLQ
-422 EETSPTET
+422 EEASPTET
-430 AEEEKEEEAVA
+430 AEEEQKEEAVA
-441 PEKEAEEETTTETE
+441 PEKESKEETTTETE

-467 TAAAEEEAEKETEQ
+467 TAAAEEEVEKETEE

-489 AEQSKQEEPEP
+489 AEQPKQEEPEP
-500 QPEKPTEQPK
+500 QPEKPAEQPK

-515 AENPTDIVEAYQ
+515 AEHPTDIVEAYQ

-606 NSVEDDVTTIAE
+606 NSVEDDVTAIAE

-662 YDNMFDDMFEE
+662 YDNMFEDMFEE

-766 AVKFYLSLSP
+766 AVKLYLSLSP
-776 NQTVEGRT
+776 DQKVEGRT

>member
-71 EELTQSQAAVAELQ
+71 EELTQSQAAVGELQ
-85 KNISALQ
+85 KNISDLH

-135 EKETAEN
+135 EKEAAEN

-154 SNQLTV
+154 SNQLTA
-160 LNAELDNANK
+160 LNAELDNTNK

-184 EAENKFSE
+184 EAESKFSE

-221 LEELKNVFLQLQADK
+221 LEEL
-236 AEAETSVKAQLEELQ
+236 Q
-251 NEYKQLQA
+251 NEYKQLQS

-272 RELQSSY
+272 QELQSSY
-279 QQLQKDSTAQSDE
+279 QQLQ
-292 NKSLKQQIEEI
+292 N
-303 QKAFAETESKISEL
+303 
-317 QAQKTEAET
+317 
-326 SVQAQLEETQN
+326 
-337 AFLQLQKDS
+337 DS

-360 EETQKVLTEVESK
+360 EEAQKVLTEVEGK

-379 GKEEAEADRQAVIA
+379 GKEEAEADRQAVIS

-399 RENALLKEQLVAQKE
+399 RENALLKEQLAAQKE
-414 AEEEEKLQ
+414 AEKEKLQ
-422 EETSPTET
+422 EKEASPNET
-430 AEEEKEEEAVA
+430 AEEEKEEEAVV
-441 PEKEAEEETTTETE
+441 PEKEEEEETTTETE
-455 EPEESETEEKEE
+455 EPEASETEEKEE
-467 TAAAEEEAEKETEQ
+467 TAAAEKEAEKETEE

-489 AEQSKQEEPEP
+489 AEQPKQEEPEP
-500 QPEKPTEQPK
+500 QPEKPAEQPK

-515 AENPTDIVEAYQ
+515 AEHPTDIVEAYQ

-606 NSVEDDVTTIAE
+606 NSVEDDVTAIAE

-627 RPVHVTYRDKNGRIS
+627 HPVHVTYRDKNGRIS

-698 LSIQVFDCFFSNA
+698 LSIQVFDCFFSNT
-711 RGVKTIT
+711 RGVKAIT

-766 AVKFYLSLSP
+766 AVKLYLSLSP
-776 NQTVEGRT
+776 DQVVEGRT

>member
-41 ANKEAAYKRTQ
+41 ANKETAYKRTQ

-71 EELTQSQAAVAELQ
+71 EELTQSQAAVGELQ

-112 CDNLQQSNEQLA
+112 CDSLQQSNEQLA
-124 ELKQQNEALLK
+124 NLKLQNEALLK
-135 EKETAEN
+135 EKEDAEN
-142 RVKELEAESKKL
+142 HIKELEAEAKKL
-154 SNQLTV
+154 SDQLTA
-160 LNAELDNANK
+160 LNAELVKANQL
-170 SQKQQAEEAQKALA
+170 QKQQAEEAQKALA
-184 EAENKFSE
+184 EAESKFSE
-192 LQNAYSE
+192 LQNSYSE
-199 SQKSYSQLQNEK
+199 SQNSYSQLQKEK
-211 AEAEANAHAK
+211 AEAEANANAK
-221 LEELKNVFLQLQADK
+221 LDD
-236 AEAETSVKAQLEELQ
+236 LQ
-251 NEYKQLQA
+251 NAFQQLQA

-272 RELQSSY
+272 RELQTTY
-279 QQLQKDSTAQSDE
+279 QQLQNDNTA
-292 NKSLKQQIEEI
+292 KS
-303 QKAFAETESKISEL
+303 
-317 QAQKTEAET
+317 
-326 SVQAQLEETQN
+326 
-337 AFLQLQKDS
+337 
-346 IAQNEENQSLKQQA
+346 EENQSLKQQA
-360 EETQKVLTEVESK
+360 EDTQKVLTEVEGK

-399 RENALLKEQLVAQKE
+399 RENALLKEQLAAK
-414 AEEEEKLQ
+414 EEEEEAERLQ
-422 EETSPTET
+422 EEASPTET
-430 AEEEKEEEAVA
+430 AEEEQEKEAVA
-441 PEKEAEEETTTETE
+441 PEKESKEETTTETE

-467 TAAAEEEAEKETEQ
+467 TAAAEEEAEKETEE

-489 AEQSKQEEPEP
+489 AEQPKQEEPEH
-500 QPEKPTEQPK
+500 QPEKPAEQPK

-515 AENPTDIVEAYQ
+515 AEHPTDIVEAYQ

-606 NSVEDDVTTIAE
+606 NSAEDDVTVIAE

-711 RGVKTIT
+711 RGVKNIT

-766 AVKFYLSLSP
+766 AVKLYLSLSP
-776 NQTVEGRT
+776 NQKVEGRT

>member
-59 LTKTQEELTKTQ
+59 LTKTQEELT
-71 EELTQSQAAVAELQ
+71 QSQAAVTELQ
-85 KNISALQ
+85 KNISNLQ

-112 CDNLQQSNEQLA
+112 CDSLQQSNEQLA
-124 ELKQQNEALLK
+124 NLKLQNEALLK
-135 EKETAEN
+135 EKEATEN
-142 RVKELEAESKKL
+142 RVKELEAEAEKL
-154 SNQLTV
+154 STQLTA
-160 LNAELDNANK
+160 LNAELANANQ

-184 EAENKFSE
+184 EAESKFSE
-192 LQNAYSE
+192 
-199 SQKSYSQLQNEK
+199 SQESYSQLQNEK

-221 LEELKNVFLQLQADK
+221 LEELKNVFQQLQADK
-236 AEAETSVKAQLEELQ
+236 AEAETSVKAQLEVLQ

-259 DKAEAEAN
+259 EKAEAEAN

-272 RELQSSY
+272 QELQNSY
-279 QQLQKDSTAQSDE
+279 QQLQNDSTAQSDE
-292 NKSLKQQIEEI
+292 NKSLKQQIEEV
-303 QKAFAETESKISEL
+303 QKAFAEAESKISEL
-317 QAQKTEAET
+317 QSTYQ
-326 SVQAQLEETQN
+326 
-337 AFLQLQKDS
+337 QLQNDNAAK
-346 IAQNEENQSLKQQA
+346 IEENKSLKQQT
-360 EETQKVLTEVESK
+360 EETQKVLTEIEGK

-399 RENALLKEQLVAQKE
+399 RENALLKEQLAAK
-414 AEEEEKLQ
+414 EEEEAEKLQ
-422 EETSPTET
+422 EEASPTET
-430 AEEEKEEEAVA
+430 AEEEQKEEAVA
-441 PEKEAEEETTTETE
+441 SEKESKEETTTETE
-455 EPEESETEEKEE
+455 EPEESGTEEKEE
-467 TAAAEEEAEKETEQ
+467 TAAAEEEAEKETEE

-489 AEQSKQEEPEP
+489 AEQPKQEEPEP
-500 QPEKPTEQPK
+500 QPEKPAEQPK

-515 AENPTDIVEAYQ
+515 TEHPTDIVEAYQ

-606 NSVEDDVTTIAE
+606 NSVEDNVTAIAE

-662 YDNMFDDMFEE
+662 YDNMFEDMFEE

-766 AVKFYLSLSP
+766 AVKLYLSLSP
-776 NQTVEGRT
+776 DQKVEGRT

>member
-41 ANKEAAYKRTQ
+41 ANKEAAYKRMQ

-71 EELTQSQAAVAELQ
+71 EELTQSQAAVGELQ

-92 EEITRLQSGVTD
+92 EEITSLQSGVTD

-124 ELKQQNEALLK
+124 ELKLQNEALLK
-135 EKETAEN
+135 EKEATEN

-154 SNQLTV
+154 SDQLTA
-160 LNAELDNANK
+160 LNAELDNTNK

-221 LEELKNVFLQLQADK
+221 LEEL
-236 AEAETSVKAQLEELQ
+236 Q
-251 NEYKQLQA
+251 NEYKQQQS

-272 RELQSSY
+272 QELQSSY
-279 QQLQKDSTAQSDE
+279 QQLQNDST
-292 NKSLKQQIEEI
+292 
-303 QKAFAETESKISEL
+303 
-317 QAQKTEAET
+317 
-326 SVQAQLEETQN
+326 
-337 AFLQLQKDS
+337 
-346 IAQNEENQSLKQQA
+346 AQNEENQSLKQQA
-360 EETQKVLTEVESK
+360 EEAQKVLAEVEGK

-379 GKEEAEADRQAVIA
+379 GKEEAEADRQAVIS

-399 RENALLKEQLVAQKE
+399 RENALLKDQLAAQKE
-414 AEEEEKLQ
+414 AEEEKLQ
-422 EETSPTET
+422 EEETSPNET
-430 AEEEKEEEAVA
+430 AEEEKEEEAVV
-441 PEKEAEEETTTETE
+441 PEKEEEETTTETE
-455 EPEESETEEKEE
+455 EPEASETEEKEE
-467 TAAAEEEAEKETEQ
+467 TAAAEKEAEKETEE

-489 AEQSKQEEPEP
+489 AEQPKQEEPEP
-500 QPEKPTEQPK
+500 QPEKPAEQPK

-515 AENPTDIVEAYQ
+515 AEHPTDIVEAYQ

-606 NSVEDDVTTIAE
+606 NSVEDDVTAIAE

-698 LSIQVFDCFFSNA
+698 LSIQVFDCFFSNT
-711 RGVKTIT
+711 RGVKAIT

-766 AVKFYLSLSP
+766 AVKLYLSLSP
-776 NQTVEGRT
+776 DQVVEGRT

>member
-71 EELTQSQAAVAELQ
+71 EELTQSQAAVGELQ

-92 EEITRLQSGVTD
+92 EEITSLQSGVTD

-112 CDNLQQSNEQLA
+112 CDSLQQSNEQLA
-124 ELKQQNEALLK
+124 ELKLQNEALLK
-135 EKETAEN
+135 EKEATEN

-154 SNQLTV
+154 SDQLTV
-160 LNAELDNANK
+160 LNAELDNTNQ

-211 AEAEANAHAK
+211 AKAEANAHAK
-221 LEELKNVFLQLQADK
+221 LEELKNVFQ
-236 AEAETSVKAQLEELQ
+236 
-251 NEYKQLQA
+251 QLQA

-272 RELQSSY
+272 QELQSSY
-279 QQLQKDSTAQSDE
+279 QQLQ
-292 NKSLKQQIEEI
+292 N
-303 QKAFAETESKISEL
+303 
-317 QAQKTEAET
+317 
-326 SVQAQLEETQN
+326 
-337 AFLQLQKDS
+337 DS

-360 EETQKVLTEVESK
+360 EEAQKVLTEVEGK

-379 GKEEAEADRQAVIA
+379 GKEEAEADRQAVIS

-399 RENALLKEQLVAQKE
+399 RENALLKEQLAAQKE
-414 AEEEEKLQ
+414 AEEEKLQ
-422 EETSPTET
+422 EEETSPNETE
-430 AEEEKEEEAVA
+430 EEEKEEEAVV
-441 PEKEAEEETTTETE
+441 PEKESEEETTTETE
-455 EPEESETEEKEE
+455 EPEASETEEKEE
-467 TAAAEEEAEKETEQ
+467 TAAAEKEAEKEAEE

-489 AEQSKQEEPEP
+489 AEQPKQEEPEP
-500 QPEKPTEQPK
+500 QPEKPAEQPK

-515 AENPTDIVEAYQ
+515 AEHPTDIVEAYQ

-606 NSVEDDVTTIAE
+606 NSVEDDVTAIAE

-711 RGVKTIT
+711 RGVKAIT

-766 AVKFYLSLSP
+766 AVKLYLSLSP
-776 NQTVEGRT
+776 DQVVEGRT

>member
-52 LSEAQEE
+52 LSETQEE

-71 EELTQSQAAVAELQ
+71 EELTQSQAAVTELQ
-85 KNISALQ
+85 KNISNLQ

-112 CDNLQQSNEQLA
+112 CDSLQQSNEQLVN
-124 ELKQQNEALLK
+124 LKLQNEALLK
-135 EKETAEN
+135 EKEDAEN
-142 RVKELEAESKKL
+142 RIKELEAEAKKL
-154 SNQLTV
+154 SDQLTA

-272 RELQSSY
+272 RELQTTY
-279 QQLQKDSTAQSDE
+279 QQLQNDNTA
-292 NKSLKQQIEEI
+292 KS
-303 QKAFAETESKISEL
+303 
-317 QAQKTEAET
+317 
-326 SVQAQLEETQN
+326 
-337 AFLQLQKDS
+337 
-346 IAQNEENQSLKQQA
+346 EENQSLKQQA
-360 EETQKVLTEVESK
+360 EDTQKVLTEVEGK

-399 RENALLKEQLVAQKE
+399 RENALLKEQLTTKE
-414 AEEEEKLQ
+414 EA
-422 EETSPTET
+422 SPTET
-430 AEEEKEEEAVA
+430 E
-441 PEKEAEEETTTETE
+441 EEETTTETE

-489 AEQSKQEEPEP
+489 AKQPKQEEPEP
-500 QPEKPTEQPK
+500 QPEKPAEQPK

-515 AENPTDIVEAYQ
+515 AEHPTDIVEAYQ

-606 NSVEDDVTTIAE
+606 NSVEDDVTAIAE

-766 AVKFYLSLSP
+766 AVKLYLSLSP
-776 NQTVEGRT
+776 DQVVEGRT